1 MNDRCVMVENIV
13 KSNIELIRQISKLEY
28 LSQFNLYDGLIDLDN
43 KERGGIY
50 GIN

>member
-1 MNDRCVMVENIV
+1 MVENIV
-13 KSNIELIRQISKLEY
+13 KSNVELIRQISKLEY

>member
-1 MNDRCVMVENIV
+1 MNDRCVMVGNIV
-13 KSNIELIRQISKLEY
+13 KSNVELIRQISKLEY